1 MNNNNDVN
9 SQLSRMRSLMKFGI
23 NEGKKVSYTGVEYEK
38 VAADGKLYGIVREGT
53 KYYIKTSPNKKGKL
67 SENFEYIGGFRNRK
81 DYEYKSFAEAQKQF
95 DLKMM
100 SINEANTPNK
110 KVVIESWN
118 PDKQEELTVEAT
130 DKMRKEIYRER
141 QIMLNATRINEKKEQ
156 HLSPINNACKGS
168 DCKEDGYDFD
178 AAKNPKDS
186 FRNIDKDHDK
196 PGKAAKANKGYK
208 DAKIEE
214 EAEPLAW
221 HETGTDAKGTMADTY
236 MDKSNDTEIG
246 DGQPFDEKKDV
257 VTEEGESLAID
268 NGESQNNPED
278 GVNEVGDGQPFED
291 EVSDPL
297 KEEIEDMNADSDLE
311 EEDATEDGE
320 DELGDEEGL
329 GDDTLSTED
338 DLDGESAL
346 DNEEDAFAD
355 DDTEDELSD
364 ETEDDTVDTDPELHD
379 LQNQISDL
387 SAKLDAVLNAVG
399 ADEPTVDSEK
409 YEDDDLYGNEDDNED
424 VDDDMAF
431 ESYKRNGYKVYE
443 SRSYRQ
449 MKMREA
455 KRNRRVNEDE
465 LHDFGQHPAYQKKVM
480 SLPNTDLEEYPD
492 YYDMND
498 ESARSTEPFGKKIG
512 DGKPFEL
519 DTKKLED
526 AIAESILRHLGKKG
540 IR

>member
-1 MNNNNDVN
+1 MNNSNDVN

-38 VAADGKLYGIVREGT
+38 IAADGKMYGIVREGS

-81 DYEYKSFAEAQKQF
+81 NYEYTSFAEAQKQF

-100 SINEANTPNK
+100 SINEANTPDK
-110 KVVIESWN
+110 KVIIESWN
-118 PDKQEELTVEAT
+118 PNKQEELTVEAT

-156 HLSPINNACKGS
+156 HLTPINNCKGS
-168 DCKEDGYDFD
+168 ECKEDGYDFED
-178 AAKNPKDS
+178 AKKPKDS
-186 FRNIDKDHDK
+186 FKNVDKYHEK
-196 PGKAAKANKGYK
+196 PGDAKKANKGYK
-208 DAKIEE
+208 NADIKE

-221 HETGTDAKGTMADTY
+221 HETGTDAKGTMSDDY

-246 DGQPFDEKKDV
+246 DSQPFDEKKDV

-268 NGESQNNPED
+268 NGENQNKPND
-278 GVNEVGDGQPFED
+278 GTNEVGDGQPFDD

-297 KEEIEDMNADSDLE
+297 KEEIEDMNADADLE
-311 EEDATEDGE
+311 EEDEEDFDTDLDTEDGL
-320 DELGDEEGL
+320 D
-329 GDDTLSTED
+329 S
-338 DLDGESAL
+338 DLDGEVDDVETDL
-346 DNEEDAFAD
+346 DGD
-355 DDTEDELSD
+355 DDLDTADSE
-364 ETEDDTVDTDPELHD
+364 ETDDVEDDNDTDPELHD

-399 ADEPTVDSEK
+399 ADEPTVDTEK
-409 YEDDDLYGNEDDNED
+409 YSDDDLYGELDDNGDED
-424 VDDDMAF
+424 GDDDLAF
-431 ESYKRNGYKVYE
+431 ENVNRRGYKVYE

-455 KRNRRVNEDE
+455 KRRRNVNEDE

-480 SLPNTDLEEYPD
+480 SLPNSDMEEMPD

-512 DGKPFEL
+512 DGKPFSI

-526 AIAESILRHLGKKG
+526 AIAESILRHLGKKR